1 MFLENLNNYNN
12 KLLLKKKLYTLINV
26 FDILFS
32 NMLFKK
38 IMLTNLININNIIF
52 MLSI

>member
-38 IMLTNLININNIIF
+38 NYVNL
-52 MLSI
+52 LDKYK